1 MPSEGLRSKSVYF
14 CLESQPVKLFTVSG
28 TKLTAKPQ
36 QETKVFSHTACLCV
50 CGALPKIRLH
60 VSDALGHGGRHPNF
74 SMLVMR
80 ALCSLM
86 KPGLLPSC
94 LLLPTVCWAGV
105 SCEFGQRHQMLEPLT
120 DQRHLSQSSLQTAPL
135 SPAGSGLV
143 ILMKMRERK

>member
-1 MPSEGLRSKSVYF
+1 MYF

-94 LLLPTVCWAGV
+94 LLRSSYGLLGGGQLRVWSKTPNAGATHR
-105 SCEFGQRHQMLEPLT
+105 SKTFKPE
-120 DQRHLSQSSLQTAPL
+120 QSSD
-135 SPAGSGLV
+135 SPAFSCRIRTGHSHEDEGEKIRLK
-143 ILMKMRERK
+143 IK